1 MNILFTICGRAGS
14 KGVQGKNTKMLCG
27 QPIVHYTLA
36 AYLAYLDRYQGNDI
50 CVLSLNTDSELLR
63 QQVEATN
70 IDYVF
75 VPRKAELAGDFVSK
89 KDVLKDTFLETEK
102 ITGIAFDIMVDLD
115 LTSPIRTEED
125 IFQTIQTLIGDE
137 YADIAYS
144 VTNSRRS
151 PYFNMVKQD
160 EDGYFRTVFQSDFV
174 ARQQAPVCYDMN
186 ASIYAY
192 RREYLL
198 SDRIMDRNALIWVMD
213 DTGVLDIDSEE
224 DWELMQVIISYF
236 VENKVE
242 YNNVNK
248 ALKEIKQITEN

>member
-36 AYLAYLDRYQGNDI
+36 AYMAYLERYQGNDI

-63 QQVEATN
+63 QQMEETE
-70 IDYVF
+70 IDF
-75 VPRKAELAGDFVSK
+75 VYIPRKAELAGDFVSK

-102 ITGIAFDIMVDLD
+102 VTGIVFDIMVDLD

-125 IFQTIQTLIGDE
+125 IFQTIHTLMGDE
-137 YADIAYS
+137 NADIAYS

-160 EDGYFRTVFQSDFV
+160 EDGYYRTVLQSDFV
-174 ARQQAPVCYDMN
+174 ARQQTPVCYDMN

-198 SDRIMDRNALIWVMD
+198 SDRIMDRKALIWIMD

-224 DWELMQVIISYF
+224 DWELMQLICKYLFDKRKQFKGILTNLR
-236 VENKVE
+236 E
-242 YNNVNK
+242 
-248 ALKEIKQITEN
+248 LKIK

>member
-36 AYLAYLDRYQGNDI
+36 AYLAYLDRYQGNDV

-63 QQVEATN
+63 QQVEETK
-70 IDYVF
+70 IDFVY
-75 VPRKAELAGDFVSK
+75 VPRKAELAGDLVSK
-89 KDVLKDTFLETEK
+89 KDVLKDTFLETEM
-102 ITGIAFDIMVDLD
+102 ITGIDFDVMVDLD

-137 YADIAYS
+137 NADIAYT

-160 EDGYFRTVFQSDFV
+160 EDGYYRTVLQSDFV
-174 ARQQAPVCYDMN
+174 ARQQASVCYDMN

-198 SDRIMDRNALIWVMD
+198 SDRIMDRKALIWIMD

-224 DWELMQVIISYF
+224 DWELMQVVCKYLF
-236 VENKVE
+236 ENQ
-242 YNNVNK
+242 NK
-248 ALKEIKQITEN
+248 YQYVTMTLRGLEI

>member
-36 AYLAYLDRYQGNDI
+36 AYLAYIDRYQGNDV

-63 QQVEATN
+63 QQVEETK
-70 IDYVF
+70 IDF
-75 VPRKAELAGDFVSK
+75 VYIPRKAELAGDFVSK

-102 ITGIAFDIMVDLD
+102 ITGVEFDIMVDLD

-125 IFQTIQTLIGDE
+125 IFQTIQTLVGDAN
-137 YADIAYS
+137 ADIAFT

-151 PYFNMVKQD
+151 PYFNMVRQD
-160 EDGYFRTVFQSDFV
+160 EDGYYRTVLQSDYV
-174 ARQQAPVCYDMN
+174 ARQQAPICYDMN

-198 SDRIMDRNALIWVMD
+198 SDRIMDRKARIWVMD

-224 DWELMQVIISYF
+224 DWELMQVICKYLYEKKKKYKIISQ
-236 VENKVE
+236 N
-242 YNNVNK
+242 
-248 ALKEIKQITEN
+248 LDIT

>member
-36 AYLAYLDRYQGNDI
+36 AYMAYLDRYQENDI

-63 QQVEATN
+63 QQVEETK
-70 IDYVF
+70 IDF
-75 VPRKAELAGDFVSK
+75 VYIPRKAELTGDFVSK

-102 ITGIAFDIMVDLD
+102 IIGEAFDIMVDLD

-137 YADIAYS
+137 KADIAYT
-144 VTNSRRS
+144 VANSRRS
-151 PYFNMVKQD
+151 PYFNMVKLD
-160 EDGYFRTVFQSDFV
+160 EDGYYRAVLPSNFV

-192 RREYLL
+192 RRDYVL
-198 SDRIMDRNALIWVMD
+198 SDRILDRNALVWVMN

-224 DWELMQVIISYF
+224 DWELMQVFISYF

-248 ALKEIKQITEN
+248 ALKKIKQITEN

>member
-36 AYLAYLDRYQGNDI
+36 AYMAYLDRYQGNDI

-63 QQVEATN
+63 QQVEETK
-70 IDYVF
+70 IDFAYI
-75 VPRKAELAGDFVSK
+75 PRKAELAGDFVSK

-125 IFQTIQTLIGDE
+125 IFQTIQTLMGDE
-137 YADIAYS
+137 DSDIAYS

-151 PYFNMVKQD
+151 PYFNMVKRD
-160 EDGYFRTVFQSDFV
+160 EDGYYRTVLQSDFV

-198 SDRIMDRNALIWVMD
+198 SDRIMDRKALIWVMD

-224 DWELMQVIISYF
+224 DWELMQVIVAYLFANRGKFKETFKI
-236 VENKVE
+236 
-242 YNNVNK
+242 
-248 ALKEIKQITEN
+248 LKELR

>member
-1 MNILFTICGRAGS
+1 MKILFTICGRAGS

-36 AYLAYLDRYQGNDI
+36 AYMAYLDRYQGNDI

-63 QQVEATN
+63 QQVEETK
-70 IDYVF
+70 IDF
-75 VPRKAELAGDFVSK
+75 VYIPRKAELAGDFVSK

-137 YADIAYS
+137 NADIAYT
-144 VTNSRRS
+144 VANSRRS

-160 EDGYFRTVFQSDFV
+160 EDGYYRTVLPSDFV

-192 RREYLL
+192 RRDYLL
-198 SDRIMDRNALIWVMD
+198 SDRITDRKALIWVMD

-224 DWELMQVIISYF
+224 DWELMQEIVAYLF
-236 VENKVE
+236 ANRGKF
-242 YNNVNK
+242 
-248 ALKEIKQITEN
+248 KEIFKIIKELR

>member
-1 MNILFTICGRAGS
+1 MKILFTICGRAGS

-36 AYLAYLDRYQGNDI
+36 AYMAYLDRYQENDI
-50 CVLSLNTDSELLR
+50 CVLALNTDSELLC
-63 QQVEATN
+63 QQVEETK
-70 IDYVF
+70 IDF
-75 VPRKAELAGDFVSK
+75 VYIPRKAELAGDFVSK

-125 IFQTIQTLIGDE
+125 IFQTIQTLIDDE
-137 YADIAYS
+137 NADIAYT
-144 VTNSRRS
+144 VANSRRS

-160 EDGYFRTVFQSDFV
+160 EDGYYRTVLQSDFV

-198 SDRIMDRNALIWVMD
+198 SDRIMDRKALIWVMD

-224 DWELMQVIISYF
+224 DWELMQVIFGYLMKSKMEFLNIF
-236 VENKVE
+236 TMADRLN
-242 YNNVNK
+242 
-248 ALKEIKQITEN
+248 IG

>member
-1 MNILFTICGRAGS
+1 MKILFTICGRAGS

-63 QQVEATN
+63 QQVEETN

-75 VPRKAELAGDFVSK
+75 VPRKAEMAGDFVSK
-89 KDVLKDTFLETEK
+89 KDVLKDTFSETEK

-125 IFQTIQTLIGDE
+125 LFQTIQTLIGDE
-137 YADIAYS
+137 NADIAYT

-160 EDGYFRTVFQSDFV
+160 EDGYFRTVLQSDFV

-198 SDRIMDRNALIWVMD
+198 SDRITDRKALIWVMD

-224 DWELMQVIISYF
+224 DWELMQVIVSYLF
-236 VENKVE
+236 SSKTKFE
-242 YNNVNK
+242 YMFRFIEKMN
-248 ALKEIKQITEN
+248 I

>member
-1 MNILFTICGRAGS
+1 MKILFTICGRAGS

-36 AYLAYLDRYQGNDI
+36 AYMVYLDRYQGNDI
-50 CVLSLNTDSELLR
+50 CVLSVNTDSELLR
-63 QQVEATN
+63 QQVEETK
-70 IDYVF
+70 IDF
-75 VPRKAELAGDFVSK
+75 VYIPRKTELAGDFVSK

-102 ITGIAFDIMVDLD
+102 ITGIAFDVVVDLD

-198 SDRIMDRNALIWVMD
+198 SDRIMDRKALIWVMD
-213 DTGVLDIDSEE
+213 DTGVLDIDGEA
-224 DWELMQVIISYF
+224 DWELMQVIFEYF
-236 VENKVE
+236 LHSKKE
-242 YNNVNK
+242 YLNICMV
-248 ALKEIKQITEN
+248 ADRIK